1 MGCWLRNLLIAI
13 FAIAIT
19 ERTERNVKKLYLT
32 VLLFGA
38 SVHADILQVP
48 SQYKTIQL
56 AIDAAVAG
64 DSVHIDSGT
73 YYEKI
78 DLLGKAIQVI
88 GIDGPETTTIDATGL
103 DGSVIYCSNNEG
115 PETVISG
122 LTLTG
127 GTGTL
132 HPIWKTFQGGGIF
145 AFFASPTVTNCVV
158 IGNQAE
164 FAGGMWAQEY
174 SSTIENV
181 RFENNHATYPI
192 TGGAGG
198 LYLWNSSALVTGC
211 TFENNDS
218 VGAGGAMRS
227 KISASSDAGNSIIRN
242 CTFNSNQAGQFG
254 GAVATNRATPTFDQC
269 TFTNNT
275 ATEFAGAFN
284 VGGILT
290 DNILVHFESCTFS
303 NNSAGGYGGALRV
316 SQAGAIFEKCEFSS
330 NSAPLY
336 GGAIAVIGVDSFATC
351 SFSGC
356 AIRDNNSGQG
366 GAIYHLE
373 IASSDID
380 STVICGNG
388 PNPIVGEWVDLGG
401 NTLEASCTSFCGGD
415 IDASGFVNVTDIL
428 ELIADFGPC
437 NGIDSCFSDLNG
449 DGVVNVTDILILI
462 GNWGECQ

>member
-1 MGCWLRNLLIAI
+1 M
-13 FAIAIT
+13 
-19 ERTERNVKKLYLT
+19 T

-38 SVHADILQVP
+38 SLHADVLQVP
-48 SQYKTIQL
+48 NQYKTIQL
-56 AIDAAVAG
+56 AIDAAVDG
-64 DSVHIDSGT
+64 DAVHVSSGT

-115 PETVISG
+115 PKTVISG

-132 HPIWKTFQGGGIF
+132 HPIWKTIQGGGIYSY
-145 AFFASPTVTNCVV
+145 FASPTVTNCVV

-181 RFENNHATYPI
+181 RFENNHATYPV

-198 LYLWNSSALVTGC
+198 LYLWNSTALVTGC

-218 VGAGGAMRS
+218 VGAGGAMRC

-242 CTFNSNQAGQFG
+242 CTFNSNHAGQFG
-254 GAVATNRATPTFDQC
+254 GAVATYRATPTFEQC

-284 VGGILT
+284 VGGILVSG
-290 DNILVHFESCTFS
+290 VHVNFTSCTFTG
-303 NNSAGGYGGALRV
+303 NSAGILGGGLRV
-316 SQAGAIFEKCEFSS
+316 NQAGAFFEKCDISS
-330 NSAPLY
+330 NSTPLY
-336 GGAIAVIGVDSFATC
+336 GGGIAVIGGDGLATC
-351 SFSGC
+351 SISGC
-356 AIRDNNSGQG
+356 TIQNNNSNLG
-366 GAIYHLE
+366 GAIYHLD

-401 NTLEASCTSFCGGD
+401 NTLDASCTFFCAGD
-415 IDASGFVNVTDIL
+415 IDASGVVNVTDIL
-428 ELIADFGPC
+428 DLIADFGPC
-437 NGIDSCFSDLNG
+437 NGIDSCFSDLNN
-449 DGVVNVTDILILI
+449 DGQVDVTDILILI
-462 GNWGECQ
+462 GNWGGCQ